1 MNLRPKSA
9 KNSVFLKERPG
20 LTSVL
25 KNARIIF
32 KHGVYMVFTDNK
44 LQYAGVFSAAHDL
57 KMEWV
62 VIKGISDYADGTA
75 SLTENW
81 RPFASVMAAS
91 VVNNILRNPVVFE
104 EWLHYP
110 SSDLGRTQNEGAVK

>member
-1 MNLRPKSA
+1 
-9 KNSVFLKERPG
+9 
-20 LTSVL
+20 
-25 KNARIIF
+25 
-32 KHGVYMVFTDNK
+32 MVFTDNK
-44 LQYAGVFSAAHDL
+44 LQCTGVFSAAHDL

-75 SLTENW
+75 SLTEHW

-110 SSDLGRTQNEGAVK
+110 SSDLGRAQNEGTMYSEIWRLNSYH